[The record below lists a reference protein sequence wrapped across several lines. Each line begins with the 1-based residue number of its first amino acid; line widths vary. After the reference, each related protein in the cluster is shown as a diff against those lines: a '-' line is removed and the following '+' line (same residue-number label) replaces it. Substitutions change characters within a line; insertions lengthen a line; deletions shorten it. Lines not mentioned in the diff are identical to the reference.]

1 MDSSDFNPNL
11 ADRVKARQRNK
22 STRASTAAQTPD
34 LTLPSTTQLKIRK
47 SAVGAKAKASKKQSH
62 AKQVSAIKP
71 VTPTLPAFKSST
83 AKTPALKATTTKRK
97 ALVAIDDYTSK
108 RAKSISEESPLT
120 ARDVDA
126 PPARLQQPTPE
137 ATPGDASDQDN
148 VLPATD
154 TDQIYVTE
162 VLKVLEK
169 RLEAKTNDIGR
180 RQAQRVGDLL
190 RRAGPA
196 ATTDVL
202 RLTSAEAGA
211 LLSARQPHDRPILV
225 EGGQSLP
232 PQTLDQFLDECYDNT
247 ATVSVQDPSA
257 KLRRGA
263 QAVKE
268 VSVATLKARFGAPND
283 DYPWNCLELACP
295 FEDGLRPSFLND
307 EDCRLLTKLKFPLSN
322 NALSRHSYPDGYKE
336 VEKWS
341 LLAQAGALTE
351 AHQDSHGYST
361 YITVNQGEV
370 GFAWISLPDVEE
382 RKAWVR
388 NPQSHTSDR
397 WRYVVLRPGNTVA
410 FPCGTVHSVFRLPSA
425 GPSLCFGGHFL
436 RCSGLVPWVKTLLE
450 EQANTCITNEDI
462 SASAPGYLDR
472 VEKFVRQAL
481 KQGTKVERWGGKV
494 DIDEFLR
501 LKKAFVK

>member
-34 LTLPSTTQLKIRK
+34 LTLLFTTQLKIRK
-47 SAVGAKAKASKKQSH
+47 SAIGAKTKASKKQSP

-71 VTPTLPAFKSST
+71 VTPTLPASK
-83 AKTPALKATTTKRK
+83 PALKATTTKRK
-97 ALVAIDDYTSK
+97 ALVDIDDNTSK
-108 RAKSISEESPLT
+108 RARWISEESSLT
-120 ARDVDA
+120 ARDVDT

-137 ATPGDASDQDN
+137 ATPGDATAQS
-148 VLPATD
+148 LSPATHE
-154 TDQIYVTE
+154 DQTYVTE
-162 VLKVLEK
+162 VLKLLDT
-169 RLEAKTNDIGR
+169 RLEVKTNDIGR
-180 RQAQRVGDLL
+180 RQSQRVGDLL
-190 RRAGPA
+190 RRAEPA
-196 ATTDVL
+196 TATDVL
-202 RLTSAEAGA
+202 RLSSAEAGA
-211 LLSARQPHDRPILV
+211 LLSARHPHDRPILV
-225 EGGQSLP
+225 KGAQPLP
-232 PQTLDQFLDECYDNT
+232 LQTFDHFLDECYDKT
-247 ATVSVQDPSA
+247 ATVSVQDPSV

-268 VSVATLKARFGAPND
+268 VSVAVLQARFSAPDD

-295 FEDGLRPSFLND
+295 FEDGLRPSFLNN

-322 NALSRHSYPDGYKE
+322 NALGRHSYPDGYRE

-341 LLAQAGALTE
+341 FLAQAGALTE

-370 GFAWISLPDVEE
+370 GFAWISLPDVEA

-481 KQGTKVERWGGKV
+481 KQGTKVERWGGKG

-501 LKKAFVK
+501 LKKAFMK

>member
-1 MDSSDFNPNL
+1 MDSSGFDPNL

-22 STRASTAAQTPD
+22 STTASTAAQTPD
-34 LTLPSTTQLKIRK
+34 LTSPSKTQLRIRK
-47 SAVGAKAKASKKQSH
+47 SAAGAKAKASKKQSP

-71 VTPTLPAFKSST
+71 VTPTLPASKSST
-83 AKTPALKATTTKRK
+83 AKTPALKATTNKRK

-126 PPARLQQPTPE
+126 PPPRLQQPTPE
-137 ATPGDASDQDN
+137 ATPGYASDQDN
-148 VLPATD
+148 ILPATD

-162 VLKVLEK
+162 VLKVIEK

-225 EGGQSLP
+225 EGGQPLP
-232 PQTLDQFLDECYDNT
+232 LQTLDQFLDECYDNT
-247 ATVSVQDPSA
+247 AAVSVQDPSA

-295 FEDGLRPSFLND
+295 FEDGLRPSFLNN

-336 VEKWS
+336 VEK
-341 LLAQAGALTE
+341 
-351 AHQDSHGYST
+351 
-361 YITVNQGEV
+361 IVI
-370 GFAWISLPDVEE
+370 AWISLPDVEE

-397 WRYVVLRPGNTVA
+397 WRYVVLRPGDTVA

-462 SASAPGYLDR
+462 TASAPGYLDR

-481 KQGTKVERWGGKV
+481 KQGTKVERWGGKE

-501 LKKAFVK
+501 LKKAFMK

>member
-11 ADRVKARQRNK
+11 ADRIKARQRAR
-22 STRASTAAQTPD
+22 SSIVSAAAPD
-34 LTLPSTTQLKIRK
+34 ADSSSPSKTQPKIRK
-47 SAVGAKAKASKKQSH
+47 SVAGAKAKASKKQSP
-62 AKQVSAIKP
+62 AKQVTDTKP
-71 VTPTLPAFKSST
+71 A
-83 AKTPALKATTTKRK
+83 ATTPPATKLPTADFQSVKASATKRK
-97 ALVAIDDYTSK
+97 ALAKIDENTSK
-108 RAKSISEESPLT
+108 RAKSISTESVLT
-120 ARDVDA
+120 NPDVDT

-137 ATPGDASDQDN
+137 ATPGDAPSQDYSSS
-148 VLPATD
+148 ATD
-154 TDQIYVTE
+154 SDQIYVTE
-162 VLKVLEK
+162 VLKVLDK
-169 RLEAKTNDIGR
+169 RLDVKTNDIGR
-180 RQAQRVGDLL
+180 REAQRVGDLL
-190 RRAGPA
+190 RRAEPA
-196 ATTDVL
+196 TATDVL
-202 RLTSAEAGA
+202 RLTSAEAAA
-211 LLSARQPHDRPILV
+211 LLSARHTHDRPILV
-225 EGGQSLP
+225 EGAQPLP
-232 PQTLDQFLDECYDNT
+232 LQTLDQFLDECYDNT
-247 ATVSVQDPSA
+247 ATVSIQDPSA

-268 VSVATLKARFGAPND
+268 VSVATLKARFGAPDD

-295 FEDGLRPSFLND
+295 FEDGLRPNFLNN

-341 LLAQAGALTE
+341 LLAQAGGLTE
-351 AHQDSHGYST
+351 PHQDSHGYST

-370 GFAWISLPDVEE
+370 GFAWISLPDADE

-397 WRYVVLRPGNTVA
+397 WRYVVLRPGDTIA
-410 FPCGTVHSVFRLPSA
+410 FPCGTVHSVFRVPSA

-462 SASAPGYLDR
+462 TASAPGYLDR

-481 KQGTKVERWGGKV
+481 KQGTELERWGGKE
-494 DIDEFLR
+494 DIEEFLR
-501 LKKAFVK
+501 LKKAFMK

>member
-1 MDSSDFNPNL
+1 MEPSDFNPNL
-11 ADRVKARQRNK
+11 ADRIKARQRNR
-22 STRASTAAQTPD
+22 STIVSTAAPTPD
-34 LTLPSTTQLKIRK
+34 LSSPAKTQSKTSK
-47 SAVGAKAKASKKQSH
+47 SAAGVKAKASKQQPP
-62 AKQVSAIKP
+62 AKP
-71 VTPTLPAFKSST
+71 VTATKPAASTPPATRPSPT
-83 AKTPALKATTTKRK
+83 KARAVKAITTKRK
-97 ALVAIDDYTSK
+97 APTEIDHNTSK

-120 ARDVDA
+120 DPDVDT

-137 ATPGDASDQDN
+137 ATPGDA
-148 VLPATD
+148 PAQNDRVATVD
-154 TDQIYVTE
+154 ADQIYATE
-162 VLKVLEK
+162 VLKVLHK
-169 RLEAKTNDIGR
+169 RLDIKTNDIGR

-190 RRAGPA
+190 RRAEP
-196 ATTDVL
+196 ATTSDIL

-211 LLSARQPHDRPILV
+211 MLSARQPHDRPILV
-225 EGGQSLP
+225 EGAQPLP
-232 PQTLDQFLDECYDNT
+232 LQTLDRFLDECYDNT
-247 ATVSVQDPSA
+247 ATVSVQDPNA

-268 VSVATLKARFGAPND
+268 VSVATLKARFRASPD

-295 FEDGLRPSFLND
+295 FEDGLRPSFLNN
-307 EDCRLLTKLKFPLSN
+307 EDCRLLTKLKFPLSI

-351 AHQDSHGYST
+351 PHQDSHGYST

-388 NPQSHTSDR
+388 NPQFHTSDR
-397 WRYVVLRPGNTVA
+397 WRYVVLRPGDTVA

-462 SASAPGYLDR
+462 TASAPGYLDR

-481 KQGTKVERWGGKV
+481 KQGVSLERWGGQEA
-494 DIDEFLR
+494 IDEFLR
-501 LKKAFVK
+501 SKKVFMK